1 MQSSD
6 SDNCWTQCQC
16 GRDSPPSSTCQA
28 SCLQQTLQPNPCG
41 FSDLENHN
49 CLATD
54 ITGTAFDFAL
64 GNYSQ
69 PDLLASLTESYHPP
83 PPDSLPDLFKNGA
96 LDAASDL
103 DIFNDLSHDQSSDAW
118 LALNGAGS
126 AIDGS
131 LDSSPETIFTMMYK
145 ESFLAATLNP
155 LAPDPTLFPA
165 SAEPSSNSSSAR
177 PSPHSTV
184 ESTFSNDPNGP
195 SSSASSSSSSAGSK
209 RKRPADESPPVDGTL
224 ADKRRRNNLAAA
236 KYRQKKV
243 DRITELEK
251 EVEDVSKERDELKL
265 QLARR
270 DAELDVLRR
279 LLVDRK

>member
-6 SDNCWTQCQC
+6 SDNCWTRCQC
-16 GRDSPPSSTCQA
+16 GRDSPPSSTCRA

-96 LDAASDL
+96 LGAASDL

-118 LALNGAGS
+118 LALDGAGS

-131 LDSSPETIFTMMYK
+131 LDSSPETIFTMMYN

-155 LAPDPTLFPA
+155 LAPGKCPSHPLSDCRNANASQTPLYSRRLPNPPATLLLLALHLIPLL
-165 SAEPSSNSSSAR
+165 NR
-177 PSPHSTV
+177 PSRTIQMVPPLLLLPH
-184 ESTFSNDPNGP
+184 PRLLAP
-195 SSSASSSSSSAGSK
+195 SANAPQTKVRRWTAHWPISGVATISRPPSIG
-209 RKRPADESPPVDGTL
+209 RKRWTGSRSW
-224 ADKRRRNNLAAA
+224 RRR
-236 KYRQKKV
+236 
-243 DRITELEK
+243 
-251 EVEDVSKERDELKL
+251 
-265 QLARR
+265 
-270 DAELDVLRR
+270 LRTCP
-279 LLVDRK
+279 RKGTS